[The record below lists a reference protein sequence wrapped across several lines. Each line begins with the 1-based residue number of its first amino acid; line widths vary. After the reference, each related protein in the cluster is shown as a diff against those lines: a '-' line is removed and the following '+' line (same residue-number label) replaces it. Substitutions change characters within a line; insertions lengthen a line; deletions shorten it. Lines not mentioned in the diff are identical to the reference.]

1 MRLTTV
7 LSSAIALAAVA
18 LAAPSALVPA
28 ASAASVLTIGT
39 AQPGTITNSA
49 GSALAKVMKEKRGV
63 EVRVQPFAGSGPL
76 MALVQQGKLDLAIV
90 NVFEMAQAMNGEPP
104 FEDKAPDLRVV
115 SSLFQSYVGF
125 LVPKDSPIKTLPEIA
140 GKRIPSGFSAAPII
154 EPMRKAIF
162 ANAGVTDDQVTLVPV
177 PNSVRSADLM
187 QQGRLDIAFLSIGS
201 GKVNEIDAALGGIRF
216 LSLSSEPK
224 DVAAMRKVMPQA
236 LVVPLKAAPNLAG
249 IADGTN
255 VMGYDFV
262 LVTNK
267 NTKAEVVKDAIDVLS
282 KNRAD
287 LGAALPHFKRA
298 TDQQMAAVPGLPY
311 HTAALET
318 FKAMGVAQ

>member
-7 LSSAIALAAVA
+7 VSSAIVLAAA
-18 LAAPSALVPA
+18 LGLAAPAGAEV
-28 ASAASVLTIGT
+28 VTIGT

-76 MALVQQGKLDLAIV
+76 LALVQQGKLDLAIV

-104 FEDKAPDLRVV
+104 FEGKAPDLRVA

-125 LVPKDSPIKTLPEIA
+125 LVPKSSPIKTLPEIA
-140 GKRIPSGFSAAPII
+140 GKNIPSGFSAAPII
-154 EPMRKAIF
+154 EPMRKAIM
-162 ANAGVTDDQVTLVPV
+162 ANAGVTDAQVTLVPV

-201 GKVNEIDAALGGIRF
+201 GKVAEVDAAAGGVRF
-216 LSLSSEPK
+216 LSLSDAPK
-224 DVAAMRKVMPQA
+224 DVDAMRKIMPQA
-236 LVVPLKAAPNLAG
+236 SVVALKAAPNRVG
-249 IADGTN
+249 IADGTK

-262 LVTNK
+262 LVTYK
-267 NTKAEVVKDAIDVLS
+267 DAKPEVVKSAVDVLA
-282 KNRAD
+282 KERAE
-287 LGAALPHFKRA
+287 LGAALPHFKA
-298 TDQQMAAVPGLPY
+298 LTDAQMAGVPNMPY
-311 HTAALET
+311 HPASLEA
-318 FKAMGVAQ
+318 FKAMGVKQ